1 MRFSSL
7 DQTSGG
13 AAAVCGQ
20 PPIQSGIWLLQ
31 RNFANNPIWR
41 PKMRYAKQQQPQQCI
56 MYHYVP
62 MWLAIHCH
70 STTNGDSKDMIFHC
84 NLQICRLVA
93 GTGFSSISGY

>member
-7 DQTSGG
+7 DQILVSGDG
-13 AAAVCGQ
+13 GQ
-20 PPIQSGIWLLQ
+20 PPPIQSEIWLLQ

-84 NLQICRLVA
+84 KFVDWSQGQILVV
-93 GTGFSSISGY
+93 SLDIKS